1 MLESIIP
8 IFKISSLSML
18 CALVEAATISNI
30 ISVLNT
36 NERIF
41 LCFDREKMV
50 EICPSKGKIK
60 RYGCIA

>member
-1 MLESIIP
+1 
-8 IFKISSLSML
+8 ML

-30 ISVLNT
+30 ISVFNT

-41 LCFDREKMV
+41 LCFDQEKMV
-50 EICPSKGKIK
+50 EICPLKGKIK